1 MRSDNGMPRA
11 VSILDGIVEKQYTAN
26 AAQVDVYVATI
37 GGEEMLVIH
46 KRLSKAT
53 ADPYSFTEEVQV
65 IAMSKTGAPT
75 VVATYAGSAVR
86 VAAAVNHIEISTL
99 RYLTSTQSS
108 EGKWHTRIV
117 LKPSASDDIRLDE
130 TVTSGPAPVKQGAG
144 LELLDS
150 YVFPVGRGNVDTPDT
165 STKA

>member
-1 MRSDNGMPRA
+1 
-11 VSILDGIVEKQYTAN
+11 
-26 AAQVDVYVATI
+26 
-37 GGEEMLVIH
+37 MLVIH
-46 KRLSKAT
+46 KRLSKTT

-86 VAAAVNHIEISTL
+86 VAAAANHIEISTL

-108 EGKWHTRIV
+108 EDKWHTRIV
-117 LKPSASDDIRLDE
+117 LKPSDSEDIRLDE
-130 TVTSGPAPVKQGAG
+130 TVTSGPVPVKQGAG

>member
-1 MRSDNGMPRA
+1 
-11 VSILDGIVEKQYTAN
+11 
-26 AAQVDVYVATI
+26 
-37 GGEEMLVIH
+37 MLVIH
-46 KRLSKAT
+46 KRLSKTT

-86 VAAAVNHIEISTL
+86 VAATANHIEISTL

-108 EGKWHTRIV
+108 EDKWHTRIV
-117 LKPSASDDIRLDE
+117 LKPSDSEDIRMDE

-150 YVFPVGRGNVDTPDT
+150 YKFPVGRGNVDTPDT
-165 STKA
+165 SAKA

>member
-26 AAQVDVYVATI
+26 GAQVDVYVATI

-46 KRLSKAT
+46 KRLSKTT

-86 VAAAVNHIEISTL
+86 VAAAANHIEISTL

-117 LKPSASDDIRLDE
+117 LKPNYADGVRMDE
-130 TVTSGPAPVKQGAG
+130 TVTSGPRQVKQGAG
-144 LELLDS
+144 MELIDTYS
-150 YVFPVGRGNVDTPDT
+150 FPVGRGNVDTPDT